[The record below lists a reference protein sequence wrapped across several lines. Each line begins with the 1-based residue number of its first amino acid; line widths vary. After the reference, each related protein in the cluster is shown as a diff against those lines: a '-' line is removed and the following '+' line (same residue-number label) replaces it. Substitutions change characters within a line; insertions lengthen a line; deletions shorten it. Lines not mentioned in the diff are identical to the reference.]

1 MLQSETQWEY
11 LGDCE
16 FCGAACYSDGE
27 RFKSTSN
34 LPGCRCHVKGYGD
47 EEEDE

>member
-1 MLQSETQWEY
+1 MPQSETQWEY

-34 LPGCRCHVKGYGD
+34 LPGCLCKVKGYGD
-47 EEEDE
+47 EDEE